1 MLKRVLTIA
10 FLGLLLVLPFFLGRY
25 HMYVVNLVGISVI
38 LALGLALLTG
48 FTGQISLG
56 HAAFFGIGA
65 YASALLTSK
74 LAIPFWFSCP
84 LGGVLAALISLGIGL
99 PALRIRGHYLA
110 LATLGFGQII
120 QLILIHW
127 DSLTNGPR
135 GLVVARPALG
145 GLKFSSDSTYYYVIL
160 IVTAALTWFSW
171 NLVRS
176 RIGRAFISIRDS
188 AVASASLG
196 INLTKYKVLAFLLSS
211 FYAGVAGSLYGPL
224 VKFIDPLGFGLWQ
237 SALYLMMIVVGGMA
251 SIPGALIGA
260 VLLTVLPEI
269 LRGFAQYREVIYGVA
284 LLLCLIFI
292 PRGIYG
298 LFRDVGRKMKPKTI
312 VVESPEKV
320 LYEKEVA

>member
-1 MLKRVLTIA
+1 MKKGLTIA
-10 FLGLLLVLPFFLGRY
+10 FFVFLLLLPFFLGRY
-25 HMYVVNLVGISVI
+25 HMYVVNLVGISII

-74 LAIPFWFSCP
+74 LAIPFWISCP
-84 LGGVLAALISLGIGL
+84 LGGVLAAFISLGIGL
-99 PALRIRGHYLA
+99 PALRIKGHYLA

-135 GLVVARPALG
+135 GLVVPRPAFG
-145 GLKFSSDSTYYYVIL
+145 GFRFSSDFTYYYIIL
-160 IVTAALTWFSW
+160 IVTIALTWFSW
-171 NLVRS
+171 NLLGS

-188 AVASASLG
+188 SVASASLG

-211 FYAGVAGSLYGPL
+211 FFAGVAGGLYGPL

-260 VLLTVLPEI
+260 ILLTVLPEI

-284 LLLCLIFI
+284 LLLCLIFM

-298 LFRDVGRKMKPKTI
+298 LFRDVRRKMTSRAI
-312 VVESPEKV
+312 VVEPSEKV
-320 LYEKEVA
+320 LPEKEVA